1 MGQEL
6 ATINLVASE
15 SVERSE
21 VLHSVDTMN
30 EVIHSQ
36 WFQIIAGVIAALVL
50 IYLILALIYNR
61 KKKKLRK
68 VKKYRR
74 M

>member
-1 MGQEL
+1 M
-6 ATINLVASE
+6 AAE

-21 VLHSVDTMN
+21 LLHTTSTIMD
-30 EVIHSQ
+30 VISSP
-36 WFQIIAGVIAALVL
+36 WFLIIAGIILVL
-50 IYLILALIYNR
+50 VIIYIVLAVMYNR

-68 VKKYRR
+68 VKKYRK

>member
-1 MGQEL
+1 
-6 ATINLVASE
+6 
-15 SVERSE
+15 
-21 VLHSVDTMN
+21 MN